1 METIVSDNGDTAVSL
16 ETRVALLE
24 QAFKNMHT
32 DFRDLRT
39 TITNTAMTVIGV
51 IILTL
56 VTLVGYFGQQKDQA
70 LFEIQN
76 TIQRELGRERES
88 NG

>member
-1 METIVSDNGDTAVSL
+1 METTVSDATEKSSL

-32 DFRDLRT
+32 DFRELRT

-70 LFEIQN
+70 LMEIKQ
-76 TIQRELGRERES
+76 TIRSESIGRD
-88 NG
+88 